1 MGRSARP
8 RDRGRKDARMPLW
21 LEMAVSVLLTYCVGF
36 GIGWLL
42 WNRKG

>member
-1 MGRSARP
+1 
-8 RDRGRKDARMPLW
+8 MPLW
-21 LEMAVSVLLTYCVGF
+21 LEMAVSVLLTYAVGL

>member
-1 MGRSARP
+1 L
-8 RDRGRKDARMPLW
+8 PLW
-21 LEMAVSVLLTYCVGF
+21 LEMAVTVLLTYGIGF